1 MTETGQPALV
11 VAHLTMTNTTIPDA
25 VTEKARK
32 YADETR
38 KEYEARSA
46 QYHLKGRKTGYQF
59 EGVRMEAY
67 HLVGLM
73 EQALQAR
80 AILRALEASLKT
92 AKVRA

>member
-1 MTETGQPALV
+1 M
-11 VAHLTMTNTTIPDA
+11 VAHLTMTNTTTTPDT

-38 KEYEARSA
+38 KHYETRSA